1 MSTVDAE
8 DEIHD
13 GEEEAEYDEHDKGH
27 HLNVARSAYSH
38 DISAAVQ
45 YGCDCLP
52 CLPWQFTF
60 ALAGNKLASRIE
72 PSAAQRSK
80 ATDRQ

>member
-1 MSTVDAE
+1 VE
-8 DEIHD
+8 NELHG
-13 GEEEAEYDEHDKGH
+13 GEEEVEYDEHGKGH
-27 HLNVARSAYSH
+27 RLDVARSTCSH

-52 CLPWQFTF
+52 CLPRQFTF

-72 PSAAQRSK
+72 PSAAQRNK